1 MRVRPFLAA
10 LLLVLPALQPNAA
23 PAVAATGGHYYV
35 DGKHGSDGNS
45 GTSPGSAFK
54 TIAAASTALEKR
66 TSAAGWTVSVVGY
79 SDYVYRERPI
89 PPGWSAAGTS
99 SAPIVFEAAGYNG
112 SRSGY
117 TMPIVSGADAA
128 PASGKS
134 WSTYVSGVWRTPWAS
149 APFDFGQLSGSLKT
163 AVFQDLTRW
172 LWERSN
178 LSDLRSH
185 ASDGSGGYWWGSGY
199 LYVAPLAHASPSG
212 HSFDVVMRNSFYFYG
227 VNGVHDVTVRG
238 FEVRHSA
245 NGISFA
251 KGVDGGTAV
260 DNRVIGNLL
269 MGIAVSGRQTSSGPD
284 PARNAVIERN
294 EGAYNTLQ
302 AVKLDEGS
310 VDATVCDNDFHDNAL
325 QGIKVQGPPGGSG
338 YTGVTSGNLI
348 CRNLLHHQNF
358 NPTGSVYNNA
368 NGVTIANGARSTT
381 VEGNRIWGNDVGI
394 HVTQESNGMPAI
406 TGTRLTS
413 NLVWSNRRFALY
425 LFDGYHGSGSGDLV
439 ASRDLYWANGT
450 GVMADRGTSN
460 KTLDHVTIWN
470 NTGDGIRVGA
480 ANTAAA
486 HLAVTDS
493 LVTNNGNDGLWLV
506 SGSTA
511 SLSYTGLSGNRV
523 HDIYAASGGLTQSA
537 VNYKAASYLSTS
549 STDPGF
555 LTIGPSSYQFTAGP
569 SKSPIGAL
577 WASGFVDIG
586 SSTFQADI
594 IWLSE
599 SGITSGCAP
608 NYFCP
613 DAAVTRGQM
622 AAFLDRGL
630 ALPATSTDFFTDDNG
645 TTFEGNINRLA
656 ASGITKGCT
665 ATTFCPTGQV
675 TRGQMAA
682 FLVRALALPPSSTNY
697 FADDNGT
704 TFENDINA
712 LAAAGI
718 TAGCT
723 PTTFCPNAAV
733 TRGQMAAFLHR
744 ALG

>member
-1 MRVRPFLAA
+1 MHVRPLLAA
-10 LLLVLPALQPNAA
+10 LLLVLMALQPNAA
-23 PAVAATGGHYYV
+23 PVVAATGGHYYV
-35 DGKHGSDGNS
+35 DGKYGNDANN
-45 GTSPGSAFK
+45 GTSPDSAFK
-54 TIAAASTALEKR
+54 MIATASAALEKR
-66 TSAAGWTVSVVGY
+66 SSAAGWTVTVVGY

-117 TMPIVSGADAA
+117 TMPIVSGADVA
-128 PASGKS
+128 PAPGTS
-134 WSTYVSGVWRTPWAS
+134 WSAYVSGVWRTPWAT

-163 AVFQDLTRW
+163 VVFEDVTGW
-172 LWERSN
+172 LWERAS

-185 ASDGSGGYWWGSGY
+185 ASDGSGGYWWGGGY
-199 LYVAPLAHASPSG
+199 LYVAPLAHASPSS
-212 HSFDVVMRNSFYFYG
+212 HHFDVVMRNSFYFYG

-251 KGVDGGTAV
+251 KGVDDGTAV
-260 DNRVIGNLL
+260 DNRVIANLL
-269 MGIAVSGRQTSSGPD
+269 MGIAVSGRQTASGPD

-310 VDATVCDNDFHDNAL
+310 VDATVCDNDFHNNAL
-325 QGIKVQGPPGGSG
+325 QGIKVQGPPGTS
-338 YTGVTSGNLI
+338 YTGVTSRNLI

-368 NGVTIANGARSTT
+368 SGITIANGAQYTT
-381 VEGNRIWGNDVGI
+381 LDANRIWGNDVGI

-406 TGTRLTS
+406 TGTRLKG
-413 NLVWSNRRFALY
+413 NLVWSNRRFALN
-425 LFDGYHGSGSGDLV
+425 LFDGSHGSGSGDLV
-439 ASRDLYWANGT
+439 ASYDLYWANGI
-450 GVMADRGTSN
+450 GVMADFGTSN
-460 KTLDHVTIWN
+460 KTLDHVTIWS
-470 NTGDGIRVGA
+470 NTSDGIHVGA
-480 ANTAAA
+480 ANRSAA
-486 HLAVTDS
+486 HLIVTDS
-493 LVTNNGNDGLWLV
+493 LVTDNGRDGLWLV

-511 SLSYTGLSGNRV
+511 SLGYTGLSGNER
-523 HDIYAASGGLTQSA
+523 HDIYSASGGLTQSG
-537 VNYKAASYLSTS
+537 VNDKPASYLSTS

-577 WASGFVDIG
+577 WATGFVDIAT
-586 SSTFQADI
+586 STFENDI
-594 IWLSE
+594 VWLYQ

-608 NYFCP
+608 NYYCP
-613 DAAVTRGQM
+613 NAPVTRGQM

-630 ALPATSTDFFTDDNG
+630 SLPSTSTDYFSDDNG
-645 TTFEGNINRLA
+645 TTFETNINRLA

-665 ATTFCPTGQV
+665 PTTFCPSADV

-682 FLVRALALPPSSTNY
+682 FLVRALNLPTTSTDY
-697 FADDNGT
+697 FSDDNGT
-704 TFENDINA
+704 TFEHDINA
-712 LAAAGI
+712 LAASGI
-718 TAGCT
+718 TRGCS
-723 PTTFCPNAAV
+723 PTTFCPTADV